1 MLVLP
6 NNPPTHTGETSISPI
21 WHIELGNQVWM
32 PFSAASNVETLTP
45 TGLRLRVVQNIEKLF
60 PKSDPSL

>member
-1 MLVLP
+1 
-6 NNPPTHTGETSISPI
+6 
-21 WHIELGNQVWM
+21 M